1 MLSFIKNKQLFTL
14 QAYNFLRQGALLLIS
29 IGLAK
34 GKIET
39 SLIAGFETAMLLS
52 TTFSFFV
59 IAGISHSLFP
69 LIGAA
74 SKSERLLYYR
84 HSFFLLSAIG
94 LIAFLGIIMATP
106 YLSNSYGDYWQ
117 LWPALFVLFNSPSF
131 IAENY
136 LVLEHQYRKA
146 MFWGIGSFLAQLA
159 VILIP
164 LYFYHN
170 LIAALIGLATLACFR
185 FIGNLILLRKALFPF
200 FIQKEKLKEILT
212 LSWPVM
218 GSLLL
223 GSGFIYVN
231 QFIVKNKTDDL
242 DFTLYRYG
250 TREFPLFAII
260 SNAFGS
266 IYSAKIASSSEA
278 NKVATLNDGLPRLMH
293 QVFPIAIVLMLIS
306 PWLFQLLLNETLA
319 PSWYLFNIFL
329 LVVPS
334 KLVFPQSVLMGV
346 RKTEHMLK
354 ASLVESISGI
364 SLGYIFIEKWGL
376 NGMAFA
382 ITIAF
387 FIEKIVL
394 LYFCKKEGYDYINSV
409 KWRTFSLYSLGLI
422 ASFLITLYLLT

>member
-29 IGLAK
+29 VGLAK
-34 GKIET
+34 GHIET

-74 SKSERLLYYR
+74 NENERQLYYR
-84 HSFFLLSAIG
+84 HSFFLLGAIG
-94 LIAFLGIIMATP
+94 FIAFLIIMLATP
-106 YLSNSYGDYWQ
+106 YLSHSYGNYWQ

-131 IAENY
+131 IAENF

-146 MFWGIGSFLAQLA
+146 ILWGIGSFLAQLA

-164 LYFYHN
+164 LVYYNN
-170 LIAALIGLATLACFR
+170 LIAALIGLASLACLR
-185 FIGNLILLRKALFPF
+185 FLGNLILLRKSLFPF
-200 FIQKEKLKEILT
+200 NIKKEKLKEILQ

-223 GSGFIYVN
+223 GSGFIYIN
-231 QFIVKNKTDDL
+231 QFIVKNKTNDL

-250 TREFPLFAII
+250 TREFPLFAIL

-266 IYSAKIASSSEA
+266 VFSAKIASSNQP
-278 NKVATLNDGLPRLMH
+278 NKVTVLNEGLPRLLH
-293 QVFPIAIVLMLIS
+293 QVFPIAILLMLVS
-306 PWLFQLLLNETLA
+306 PWLFRILLNETLA

-354 ASLVESISGI
+354 ASLFESISGI
-364 SLGYIFIEKWGL
+364 ILGYIFIEKWGL
-376 NGMAFA
+376 TGMAFA

-387 FIEKIVL
+387 CIEKAAL
-394 LYFCKKEGYDYINSV
+394 LYYCKKEGYNYFNSV
-409 KWRTFSLYSLGLI
+409 KWRTFLLYSFGLI
-422 ASFLITLYLLT
+422 AAFLITFMWFR

>member
-34 GKIET
+34 GNIAT

-74 SKSERLLYYR
+74 TAVERESYYR
-84 HSFFLLSAIG
+84 HSFLLLGAIG
-94 LIAFLGIIMATP
+94 FIAFLIILITTP
-106 YLSNSYGDYWQ
+106 FLSNSYGNFWQ

-131 IAENY
+131 IAENF

-146 MFWGIGSFLAQLA
+146 IVWGLSSFLAQLS

-164 LYFYHN
+164 LVFYNN
-170 LIAALIGLATLACFR
+170 LIAALIGLAGLAGLR
-185 FIGNLILLRKALFPF
+185 FIGNIVLLRKSLFPF
-200 FIQKEKLKEILT
+200 NIQKDKLKEILK

-223 GSGFIYVN
+223 GSGFIYIN

-250 TREFPLFAII
+250 TREFPLFAIL

-266 IYSAKIASSSEA
+266 IYSAKIASSSA
-278 NKVATLNDGLPRLMH
+278 SNKVTVLNEGLPRLMH
-293 QVFPIAIVLMLIS
+293 QVFPVAIVLMLCS
-306 PWLFQLLLNETLA
+306 PWLFKILLNETLA
-319 PSWYLFNIFL
+319 PSWYLFNVFL

-364 SLGYIFIEKWGL
+364 ILGYIFIEHWGL
-376 NGMAFA
+376 IGMAFA
-382 ITIAF
+382 VTIAF
-387 FIEKIVL
+387 CVEKVVL
-394 LYFCKKEGYDYINSV
+394 LYYCKKEGFNYIHTV
-409 KWRTFSLYSLGLI
+409 KWRNFLLYSCGLI
-422 ASFLITLYLLT
+422 AAFLLVFYINR